1 MSRLFSCL
9 FVAYA
14 LLHAVTASAAGV
26 QPGVSVVRDVAYR
39 EGSKLSAY
47 ERERCRMDLYLPPTT
62 NAAVRFPV
70 LVWFHGGSLTGGDRQ
85 SEVEAMALAARG
97 LAVVQPNYRLYPKVK
112 FPVFIEDAAA
122 AVAWVVKNIEKHGGD
137 RKRVF
142 VGGHSAGGYLTA
154 MVGMDPGYLK
164 PHALSPAD
172 LAGLI
177 PIAGQMATHSTVRE
191 QRGIATTTP
200 FIDAAAPLFHV
211 RKDAPR
217 LIAIVGLKDTET
229 RIAENRYFVAALHVA
244 GHNRSEFIGV
254 PGRDHNG
261 IVGGLANP
269 IDPVTRII
277 LEFSGAKAPTG
288 PSAASILGLAEEIR
302 AHRAGVGVWWMGNG
316 GWILK
321 GAGVVVGIDLDLKL
335 GNPRGSPP
343 ISMDEAAGLLDL
355 VLVTSNRSDHCN
367 PETLNRIAVSGRAT
381 FVVPQSC
388 LQSQPTLRIP
398 RRLLKIPRPQFS
410 FVEKGV
416 SIQPI
421 HSVEGGAN
429 HAVAMSGAALLENL
443 RYNCGYVFKLAGK
456 TFLQPGE
463 SMLTDEHLGLQGI
476 DAVFV
481 SPTVYATHLERSAI
495 LVERLKPTHIFA
507 QQTDMVSQGAVS
519 VAILQSNLPEA
530 FRAQVHPLERGTGF
544 VVP

>member
-1 MSRLFSCL
+1 MSRWFFCSFAIL
-9 FVAYA
+9 A
-14 LLHAVTASAAGV
+14 LLQLVVAPAANG

-39 EGSKLSAY
+39 EGSKLSGY

-62 NAAVRFPV
+62 NAAARFPV
-70 LVWFHGGSLTGGDRQ
+70 LVWFHGGNLTGGNKQ
-85 SEVEAMALAARG
+85 SESEAMALAAQG

-112 FPVFIEDAAA
+112 FPAYIEDAAA

-137 RKRVF
+137 KGRVF

-164 PHALSPAD
+164 PHALSPRD

-177 PIAGQMATHSTVRE
+177 PIAGQMVTHSTVRE
-191 QRGIATTTP
+191 QRGIAETTP
-200 FIDAAAPLFHV
+200 VIDAAAPLFHV
-211 RKDAPR
+211 RGDAPP
-217 LIAIVGLKDTET
+217 LVAVVGLKDTET
-229 RIAENRYFVAALHVA
+229 RIAENRYFVAALRMA
-244 GHNRSEFIGV
+244 GHKNSEFIGV
-254 PGRDHNG
+254 PGRDHSG

-269 IDPVTRII
+269 IDPVARILLDFTR
-277 LEFSGAKAPTG
+277 AKAPTG
-288 PSAASILGLAEEIR
+288 PVAASVLGLAEEIR
-302 AHRAGVGVWWMGNG
+302 AHRAGVGVWWIGNG

-321 GAGVVVGIDLDLKL
+321 GAGIVVGIDLDLKE

-343 ISMDEAAGLLDL
+343 VSMDEAAGLVDL

-388 LQSQPTLRIP
+388 LQSQPLLRIP
-398 RRLLKIPRPQFS
+398 RRLLKIPHPQFA

-421 HSVEGGAN
+421 HSVAGGPN
-429 HAVAMSGAALLENL
+429 HAVAMHEAALLENL

-507 QQTDMVSQGAVS
+507 QQTDMVSLGAVS
-519 VAILQSNLPEA
+519 AAMLQSNLPEA
-530 FRAQVHPLERGTGF
+530 FRAQVHPLERGAGF